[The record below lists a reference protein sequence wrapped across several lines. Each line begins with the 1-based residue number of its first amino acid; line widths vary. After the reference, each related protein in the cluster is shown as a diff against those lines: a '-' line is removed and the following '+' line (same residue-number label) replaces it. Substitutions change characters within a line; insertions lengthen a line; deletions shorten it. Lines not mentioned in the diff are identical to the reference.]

1 MNISYVIC
9 FFLLLGL
16 SMSSLNAVTSPFLS
30 DSYLLAR
37 RHFQLSR
44 AKLKATSRVSALLAG
59 FAMVAV
65 IELEVVVGVERPP
78 EALLVAFTTLACL
91 LVVVHIM
98 AVMISTCILPHIDS
112 YTVPR
117 DGSMTEEAPHNRLRT
132 FVEVAWIFSTVV
144 GIILFLAVVILACWV
159 KFWFVSRLSA
169 IAGTT
174 VVLPA
179 VLLFMIFAVLFYRSL
194 INYKVERATEMIR
207 NIDMRMSCLESGV
220 GKSHNGGRSR
230 TIHL

>member
-59 FAMVAV
+59 FAMV
-65 IELEVVVGVERPP
+65 VVGVERPP

-112 YTVPR
+112 